1 MKQLATY
8 FFLGLLCMAC
18 NKSSAPDCFKRNGS
32 ETTEIRQVGNFT
44 EIVFNDNMDLTFTHG
59 QECKVEITCGENLF
73 EKISTELSGQTLTI
87 ENKNR
92 CNFVRGYKKR
102 IKLNIILPYL
112 RFVEH
117 NGVGTLTVL
126 PGFAQDSL
134 WLKTESSGDI
144 YVNGTY
150 TVLKFNTNGNGD
162 IYLTGSCKTLFA
174 YMNGVNYVKAQDL
187 SVSDYALVQTN
198 SLGDG
203 YFSFYGTKQ
212 VDYVL
217 QNSGN
222 IYYSGNPQN
231 ISDKGDGK
239 AKGKLVKLD

>member
-1 MKQLATY
+1 MKLVATY
-8 FFLGLLCMAC
+8 FFLGLVCIAC

-32 ETTEIRQVGNFT
+32 ETTETRLPGNFS
-44 EIVFNDNMDLTFTHG
+44 EVVFNDNMDLTFTYG
-59 QECKVEITCGENLF
+59 NTCKIEITCGENLLAD
-73 EKISTELSGQTLTI
+73 INTDLSGQTLTI

-92 CNFVRGYKKR
+92 CNVVRGYKKR
-102 IKLNIILPYL
+102 IKLNITVPYL

-117 NGVGTLTVL
+117 NGVGTITVL

-134 WLKTESSGDI
+134 WVKTESSGDI
-144 YVNGTY
+144 HVNGNY
-150 TVLKFNTNGNGD
+150 TVLKCNTNGNGD
-162 IYLTGSCKTLFA
+162 IYLAGGCKTLFA
-174 YMNGVNYVKAQDL
+174 YMNGVNYVKAQNL

-203 YFSFYGTKQ
+203 YFAFYGTKQ
-212 VDYVL
+212 VDYIL

-222 IYYSGNPQN
+222 IYYLGNPQS

-239 AKGKLVKLD
+239 ASGNVVKLD